1 MAPKVVEI
9 RNSVEGKVER
19 VELSGEASAHLISG
33 MYAAF
38 APMKLTGRTME
49 PPDGP
54 PWLTLEACQD
64 YADDFAYDKQQ
75 CRLRLSQR
83 RWEEFDLS
91 DAAFLLGYLHVVSL
105 EVRYSA
111 LPYMAEVILRSK
123 DWVVAFDDLISR
135 LRDDLRKSRID
146 LPLAHRFEMA
156 QAVVAFLEAAG
167 QQAESLGIYES
178 PTVIARTA
186 KLWKGMASVS
196 QQGWRQM
203 DREL

>member
-1 MAPKVVEI
+1 MASKVVEI
-9 RNSVEGKVER
+9 RNIVEGKVER
-19 VELSGEASAHLISG
+19 VELSREAAAHLISA

-38 APMKLTGRTME
+38 APMKLTGPTME
-49 PPDGP
+49 PPNGP
-54 PWLTLEACQD
+54 QLLTLEACRD
-64 YADDFAYDKQQ
+64 YADDFAYDEQQ

-83 RWEEFDLS
+83 SWEEFDLS

-123 DWVVAFDDLISR
+123 DWVMAFDGLVSR
-135 LRDDLRKSRID
+135 LRGDLRDSRID

-167 QQAESLGIYES
+167 QQAESLGKYES

-186 KLWKGMASVS
+186 KLWKGLATVA
-196 QQGWRQM
+196 Q
-203 DREL
+203 

>member
-9 RNSVEGKVER
+9 RNIIEGKFER
-19 VELSGEASAHLISG
+19 VELSREAAAHLISA

-38 APMKLTGRTME
+38 APMKLTGQTME

-54 PWLTLEACQD
+54 QLLTLEACRD
-64 YADDFAYDKQQ
+64 YADDFAYDEQQ

-83 RWEEFDLS
+83 SWEGFDLS

-111 LPYMAEVILRSK
+111 FPYMAEVILRSK
-123 DWVVAFDDLISR
+123 DWIMAFHDLVSR
-135 LRDDLRKSRID
+135 LRDDLRDSRID

-167 QQAESLGIYES
+167 QQAGSLGIHEG

-186 KLWKGMASVS
+186 KLWRELATVS
-196 QQGWRQM
+196 Q
-203 DREL
+203 

>member
-9 RNSVEGKVER
+9 RNIIDGKFER
-19 VELSGEASAHLISG
+19 VELSREAAAHLISA

-38 APMKLTGRTME
+38 APMKLTGPTME
-49 PPDGP
+49 PPDGTQP
-54 PWLTLEACQD
+54 LTLEACQD
-64 YADDFAYDKQQ
+64 YTDDFAYDEQQ

-83 RWEEFDLS
+83 SWKEFDLS

-111 LPYMAEVILRSK
+111 FPYMAEVILRSK
-123 DWVVAFDDLISR
+123 DWVMAFDDLVSR
-135 LRDDLRKSRID
+135 LRDDLGDSRID

-156 QAVVAFLEAAG
+156 QAVVAFLEAVG
-167 QQAESLGIYES
+167 QQAESLGIPES

-186 KLWKGMASVS
+186 KLWKGLVTVS
-196 QQGWRQM
+196 Q
-203 DREL
+203 

>member
-9 RNSVEGKVER
+9 RNIVEGKVER
-19 VELSGEASAHLISG
+19 VELSREAATHLISA

-38 APMKLTGRTME
+38 APMKLTGPTME
-49 PPDGP
+49 PPDEP
-54 PWLTLEACQD
+54 QLLTLEACRD
-64 YADDFAYDKQQ
+64 YADDFAYDEQQ

-83 RWEEFDLS
+83 CWEEFDLS

-105 EVRYSA
+105 EIRYSA

-123 DWVVAFDDLISR
+123 DWVMAFDDLVSR
-135 LRDDLRKSRID
+135 LRDDLRDSRID

-167 QQAESLGIYES
+167 QRAESLGIHES

-186 KLWKGMASVS
+186 KLWKGLATVS
-196 QQGWRQM
+196 Q
-203 DREL
+203 

>member
-9 RNSVEGKVER
+9 RNIIEGKFER
-19 VELSGEASAHLISG
+19 VELSRDAAAHLISA

-38 APMKLTGRTME
+38 APMKLTGPTME
-49 PPDGP
+49 PPDGTQP
-54 PWLTLEACQD
+54 LTLEACRD
-64 YADDFAYDKQQ
+64 YADDFAYDEQQ

-83 RWEEFDLS
+83 SWEEFDLS

-111 LPYMAEVILRSK
+111 FPYMAEVMLRSK
-123 DWVVAFDDLISR
+123 DWVMAFDDLVSR
-135 LRDDLRKSRID
+135 LRDDLRDSRID

-156 QAVVAFLEAAG
+156 QAVVTFLEAAG
-167 QQAESLGIYES
+167 QQAESLGIHES

-186 KLWKGMASVS
+186 ELWKGLATVS
-196 QQGWRQM
+196 Q
-203 DREL
+203 

>member
-9 RNSVEGKVER
+9 RNIVEGKVER
-19 VELSGEASAHLISG
+19 IELSRESAAHLISA

-38 APMKLTGRTME
+38 APMKLTGPMME

-54 PWLTLEACQD
+54 QPLTLEACRD
-64 YADDFAYDKQQ
+64 YADAFAYDDQQ

-123 DWVVAFDDLISR
+123 DWVMAFDDLVSR
-135 LRDDLRKSRID
+135 LWDDLRDSRID

-156 QAVVAFLEAAG
+156 QAVVAFL
-167 QQAESLGIYES
+167 AE
-178 PTVIARTA
+178 
-186 KLWKGMASVS
+186 
-196 QQGWRQM
+196 
-203 DREL
+203 

>member
-9 RNSVEGKVER
+9 RNIVEGKLER
-19 VELSGEASAHLISG
+19 VDLSREAAAHLISA

-38 APMKLTGRTME
+38 APMKLTGPMME
-49 PPDGP
+49 PPDRTQS
-54 PWLTLEACQD
+54 LTLEACRD
-64 YADDFAYDKQQ
+64 YADDFAYDEQQ

-83 RWEEFDLS
+83 SWEEFDLS

-123 DWVVAFDDLISR
+123 DWVMAIDDLVSR
-135 LRDDLRKSRID
+135 LRDDLRDSRID

-156 QAVVAFLEAAG
+156 QAVVAFLETAG
-167 QQAESLGIYES
+167 RHAESLGRYES
-178 PTVIARTA
+178 LTVIARTA
-186 KLWKGMASVS
+186 KLWKGLATVS
-196 QQGWRQM
+196 Q
-203 DREL
+203 

>member
-9 RNSVEGKVER
+9 RNIIEGKFER
-19 VELSGEASAHLISG
+19 VELSREAAAHLISA

-38 APMKLTGRTME
+38 APMKLTGPTME
-49 PPDGP
+49 PPDGTQL
-54 PWLTLEACQD
+54 LTLEAWRD
-64 YADDFAYDKQQ
+64 YADDFADDEQQ

-83 RWEEFDLS
+83 GWEEFDLS

-105 EVRYSA
+105 EVRYNA
-111 LPYMAEVILRSK
+111 FPYMAEVILRSK
-123 DWVVAFDDLISR
+123 DWVMAFDDLVSR
-135 LRDDLRKSRID
+135 LRDDLRNSRID
-146 LPLAHRFEMA
+146 LPMAHRFEMA

-186 KLWKGMASVS
+186 KLWKGLAAVS
-196 QQGWRQM
+196 R
-203 DREL
+203 

>member
-9 RNSVEGKVER
+9 RNIVDGKVER
-19 VELSGEASAHLISG
+19 VELSREVIDHLISR

-38 APMKLTGRTME
+38 APLKLTGPVME

-54 PWLTLEACQD
+54 QLLTLEACRD
-64 YADDFAYDKQQ
+64 YADDLAYDEQQ

-83 RWEEFDLS
+83 SWEEFDLS

-135 LRDDLRKSRID
+135 LRDDLRDSRID
-146 LPLAHRFEMA
+146 LPLAHRIEMA

-167 QQAESLGIYES
+167 QQAESLGINES

-186 KLWKGMASVS
+186 KLWKELETVS
-196 QQGWRQM
+196 Q
-203 DREL
+203 

>member
-9 RNSVEGKVER
+9 RNIVDGKVER
-19 VELSGEASAHLISG
+19 VELSREVVDHLISR

-38 APMKLTGRTME
+38 APLKLTGPVME

-54 PWLTLEACQD
+54 QLLTLEACRD
-64 YADDFAYDKQQ
+64 YADDLAYDEHQ

-83 RWEEFDLS
+83 SWEEFDLS
-91 DAAFLLGYLHVVSL
+91 DAAFLLGYLHVISL

-135 LRDDLRKSRID
+135 LRDDLRDSRID
-146 LPLAHRFEMA
+146 LPLAHRIEMA

-167 QQAESLGIYES
+167 QQSESLRIYES
-178 PTVIARTA
+178 PTVIDRTA
-186 KLWKGMASVS
+186 KI
-196 QQGWRQM
+196 WRGLACA
-203 DREL
+203 R

>member
-9 RNSVEGKVER
+9 RNIVEGKVES
-19 VELSGEASAHLISG
+19 VELSREAPAHVISA

-38 APMKLTGRTME
+38 APMKLMGRIME

-54 PWLTLEACQD
+54 QLLTLEECRD
-64 YADDFAYDKQQ
+64 YADNFAYDEQQ

-83 RWEEFDLS
+83 SWEEFDLS
-91 DAAFLLGYLHVVSL
+91 DAAFLLGYLHIVSL

-135 LRDDLRKSRID
+135 LRDDLRDSRID
-146 LPLAHRFEMA
+146 LPLAHRIEMA

-178 PTVIARTA
+178 PTVIDRTA
-186 KLWKGMASVS
+186 KI
-196 QQGWRQM
+196 WRWLACS
-203 DREL
+203 R

>member
-9 RNSVEGKVER
+9 RNIIEGKFER
-19 VELSGEASAHLISG
+19 VELSREAAAHLINA

-38 APMKLTGRTME
+38 APMKLTGPTME
-49 PPDGP
+49 PPEGTQL
-54 PWLTLEACQD
+54 LTMEACRD
-64 YADDFAYDKQQ
+64 YADDFAYDEQQ

-83 RWEEFDLS
+83 SWEEFDLS

-111 LPYMAEVILRSK
+111 FPYMAEVILRSK
-123 DWVVAFDDLISR
+123 DWVMAFDALVSR
-135 LRDDLRKSRID
+135 LRDDLRNSRID

-167 QQAESLGIYES
+167 QQAESLGIHES

-186 KLWKGMASVS
+186 KLWKGLATVS
-196 QQGWRQM
+196 Q
-203 DREL
+203 